1 MANGNESGMLEA
13 IQLWG
18 RTCGRQGACDICP
31 VGAIRGANV
40 TCQEFAEK
48 FPEKFL
54 SILQEM
60 DADEGTYSYYS
71 EFCLRFPEC
80 QHPIEN
86 VAKMACRRAIFEGD
100 LTCPYGDNGDCV
112 ACWAA
117 AYEGDVSTPV
127 NNGGNASARPTAN
140 QGNRNFD
147 EDEAIKALLG
157 N

>member
-1 MANGNESGMLEA
+1 MANEAGMIEA
-13 IQLWG
+13 VQLWG

-86 VAKMACRRAIFEGD
+86 VAKIACRRAIFEGD
-100 LTCPYGDNGDCV
+100 VNCPYGDEGDCI
-112 ACWAA
+112 ACWNAP
-117 AYEGDVSTPV
+117 YEGDVYTPV
-127 NNGGNASARPTAN
+127 NNSATNPNRKPTAS
-140 QGNRNFD
+140 GVDFD

>member
-1 MANGNESGMLEA
+1 MAIESGMIEA

-60 DADEGTYSYYS
+60 DAAEGTYSYYS

-86 VAKMACRRAIFEGD
+86 VAKIACRRAIFEGD
-100 LTCPYGDNGDCV
+100 VNCPYGDEGDCI
-112 ACWAA
+112 ACWNAP
-117 AYEGDVSTPV
+117 YEGDVSTPV
-127 NNGGNASARPTAN
+127 NNSATNPNGRTMAS
-140 QGNRNFD
+140 GVDFD

>member
-1 MANGNESGMLEA
+1 MAKEAGMIEA

-86 VAKMACRRAIFEGD
+86 VAKIACRRAIFEGD
-100 LTCPYGDNGDCV
+100 VNCPYGDDGDCI
-112 ACWAA
+112 ACWNAP
-117 AYEGDVSTPV
+117 YEGDVSTPV
-127 NNGGNASARPTAN
+127 NNRATNPNRKPTAS
-140 QGNRNFD
+140 GVDFD